1 MAIENSDS
9 DKIIWTNKNL
19 KYIFKRLFDFSI
31 DLPEDV
37 DLDFSDLE
45 MVDIADYRTDSKMKG
60 PLSQVKLQQFQQY
73 NQYGVYNCAYESLY
87 ETWLIQ
93 QVFGEANS
101 RLTRAQWND
110 RFEHNKKLG
119 FCFNSFEIRGKFKR
133 FSAEYA
139 KRMKQEERE
148 RHGISSETSQSEM
161 LDNRTL
167 KEKIEDWIWYDE

>member
-1 MAIENSDS
+1 MNS
-9 DKIIWTNKNL
+9 
-19 KYIFKRLFDFSI
+19 F
-31 DLPEDV
+31 
-37 DLDFSDLE
+37 LDFSDLE
-45 MVDIADYRTDSKMKG
+45 MVDIADYRTDAKMKG

-73 NQYGVYNCAYESLY
+73 NQYGEYNCVYPELY

-101 RLTRAQWND
+101 RLTRVQWNE
-110 RFEHNKKLG
+110 RFANNKKLG

-148 RHGISSETSQSEM
+148 RHGISCETS
-161 LDNRTL
+161 
-167 KEKIEDWIWYDE
+167 